1 MGNFQTV
8 VNTVPGV
15 GVAGD
20 FASANLHWSVDAGP
34 GGLVAGPSG
43 VTVGAFAWLSQPL
56 DADSAPAIANNFG
69 SGPVGG
75 FVHREQQGLITA
87 FLSDA
92 SMLVPAGF
100 PVTLMNGGDFWVVNS
115 GAGQAFVGQTAYANF
130 ANGLVTFAGA
140 GAPTTGAT
148 LTTATIAAG
157 TAATFTGTISGNIL
171 TAGTV
176 TNVIYLGARVTGTGV
191 ATNTLIVS
199 QLTGVAGAAGT
210 YVVSIG
216 EQNVAST
223 ALTATPFILAGTGSG
238 VVVGQT
244 IVSSSG
250 ANVGGVIGASVT
262 QLNLPSAGSYPIAPV
277 GGVSP
282 TTAASGTIVLGA
294 NVATKW
300 VAMSSGLA
308 GELIKISDHLLG

>member
-20 FASANLHWSVDAGP
+20 FASANIHFSVDAGP
-34 GGLVAGPSG
+34 GGLIAGPSG
-43 VTVGAFAWLSQPL
+43 LTVGAFAWLSAPL

-75 FVHREQQGLITA
+75 FVHREQQALITS

-92 SMLVPAGF
+92 TMLIPAGF
-100 PVTLMNGGDFWVVNS
+100 PVTLMNGGDFWVVNG
-115 GAGQAFVGQTAYANF
+115 GAGVATAGMVAYANF
-130 ANGLVTFAGA
+130 SNGLVTFGA
-140 GAPTTGAT
+140 SGAPTTGAT

-157 TAATFTGTISGNIL
+157 TAATFTGTISGNVL

-191 ATNTLIVS
+191 TTNTLIVS

-210 YVVSIG
+210 YIVSIG

-244 IVSSSG
+244 IASSSG
-250 ANVGGVIGASVT
+250 ANVGGVIGATVT
-262 QLNLPSAGSYPIAPV
+262 QLNLPSAGSYPVAPV

-282 TTAASGTIVLGA
+282 TTAASGTIVLGL